1 MKLRSGCVLDLASY
15 FMCTKGSC
23 FEALINYSSP
33 VLPVGWN
40 NDVALDVFFFLCA
53 CFPMPVACS
62 RVSSRV
68 SAPLTC
74 VLGKKVSLLL
84 FSLPHSASPI
94 LFISEF

>member
-40 NDVALDVFFFLCA
+40 NDVALDVFFFSYVPASLCLWH
-53 CFPMPVACS
+53 VA
-62 RVSSRV
+62 
-68 SAPLTC
+68 
-74 VLGKKVSLLL
+74 
-84 FSLPHSASPI
+84 
-94 LFISEF
+94 E